1 MAVVESLLAAIAR
14 ADGDGLVMHVG
25 EKPYVIAPAGP
36 VEISSKPL
44 TLDAAS
50 SILNQLLPSD
60 SQRALQ
66 ELGAV
71 AYDLPAASESGDR
84 FSVIAARGGDDVW
97 VELRRHKAGAVRTT
111 PTPDP
116 VAQQI
121 PAAAVVT
128 AAVGTAVRST
138 PSAGLQSPMGATL
151 TTSRLDTEDDDQEPQ
166 PAVVVPLSRPPVR
179 TEPTRLTGSQRIAGL
194 DRLLRVA
201 AGRGAST
208 LYIVA
213 QAKPF
218 IRVDGEVT
226 ELAGEH
232 QLTSGEVESL
242 ILELAPERSR
252 EALQT
257 GAATEWMSD
266 IPEVGRVRCL
276 SFRDHRGPG
285 GIFRMIPQ
293 RAISADQLGLS
304 REIQALCAEPEGF
317 ILVTGPRSSGKSTLV
332 SAFVDLINRTR
343 CDHVI
348 TLESQIKFVHE
359 SRSSVVSQR
368 EVRGDNDEW
377 LAAARAALRENPDVL
392 IIEELRSPE
401 LIALALDAAE
411 SGHLVIGSLTAYTTT
426 AAIVRVLDQFPSDR
440 RPQIQLALAE
450 AVRGVVGQVLLRKAG
465 GGRVAAREVLLN
477 TPAIANLIA
486 EGKISQLP
494 LGLEGG
500 RKYGMVPLND
510 ALVAFVQ
517 SGAVEAR
524 EAYRKAFDREGFL
537 SLLKREGIDSSFV
550 ERLA

>member
-36 VEISSKPL
+36 VEISTKLL
-44 TLDAAS
+44 TLEAAS
-50 SILNQLLPSD
+50 SILNQLLPAE

-71 AYDLPAASESGDR
+71 AYDLPSATETGDR
-84 FSVIAARGGDDVW
+84 FSVIAARGGDDIW
-97 VELRRHKAGAVRTT
+97 VELRRHKAGATPAPMPQPVALSMAPAATPAASSVPR
-111 PTPDP
+111 PTPPAGDT
-116 VAQQI
+116 
-121 PAAAVVT
+121 PAAL
-128 AAVGTAVRST
+128 T
-138 PSAGLQSPMGATL
+138 P
-151 TTSRLDTEDDDQEPQ
+151 SRLDTDDEREPQ
-166 PAVVVPLSRPPVR
+166 AAVVVPLSRPAVR
-179 TEPTRLTGSQRIAGL
+179 SEPTRLTASQRIAGL

-201 AGRGAST
+201 SARGAST
-208 LYIVA
+208 LYLVA

-226 ELAGEH
+226 ELSGEH
-232 QLTSGEVESL
+232 QLTGPEVESL

-266 IPEVGRVRCL
+266 VAEVGRVRCL

-359 SRSSVVSQR
+359 SRGSVVSQR

-426 AAIVRVLDQFPSDR
+426 AAIVRVLDQFSPDR

-450 AVRGVVGQVLLRKAG
+450 AVRGVVAQVLLRKAG

>member
-50 SILNQLLPSD
+50 SILNQLLPSE

-97 VELRRHKAGAVRTT
+97 VELRRHKAGAVRSSLT
-111 PTPDP
+111 PVPAP
-116 VAQQI
+116 QQMI
-121 PAAAVVT
+121 AVAAAS
-128 AAVGTAVRST
+128 AVL
-138 PSAGLQSPMGATL
+138 SAPLPEVQPAMVATL
-151 TTSRLDTEDDDQEPQ
+151 TTSRLDTEDDDHDPQ
-166 PAVVVPLSRPPVR
+166 PAVVVPLSRPPAR

-232 QLTSGEVESL
+232 QLTAAEVESL

-426 AAIVRVLDQFPSDR
+426 AAIVRALDQFPSDR

-450 AVRGVVGQVLLRKAG
+450 AVRGVVAQVLLRKAG

-500 RKYGMVPLND
+500 RKHGMVPLND